1 MWARHVDAC
10 AGSPA
15 RRARHEPHTPTPTR
29 KWLADGGASQQ
40 KHREA
45 ADKSARRTAQT
56 GDKYLA
62 LLNDGL
68 RYDSNEDWIRAAK
81 AYREAITLRPEKP
94 VAYCN
99 LGGVL
104 SDSGHY
110 VEAAQRYLEAKERLT
125 VGSKDWAEATARAF
139 DMMLKLKVCDEV
151 AKPEWWN
158 DQGLKALSARVVR
171 AAPKDDA
178 ATKMRAAVLSG
189 VGPVS
194 FAWEVGTRSAAE
206 LEEAATYFDRAAAT
220 NFTTHFD
227 PATAVKAQF
236 STNADWCRSQA
247 QAMQ

>member
-1 MWARHVDAC
+1 MWARHVDACGC

-56 GDKYLA
+56 GDKYQA

-68 RYDSNEDWIRAAK
+68 RYDSNEDWIRAAQ

-110 VEAAQRYLEAKERLT
+110 YEAAQRYLEAKERLI
-125 VGSKDWAEATARAF
+125 VGSKDWAEATARTF
-139 DMMLKLKVCDEV
+139 DMMMQNDRQNCVKV

-158 DQGLKALSARVVR
+158 DERLKALSARVVR
-171 AAPKDDA
+171 AAPNDQA
-178 ATKMRAAVLSG
+178 ANLMRALVLRG
-189 VGPVS
+189 RLDTWEAGP
-194 FAWEVGTRSAAE
+194 RSAAE
-206 LEEAATYFDRAAAT
+206 FMEAATHFERAAALS
-220 NFTTHFD
+220 HA
-227 PATAVKAQF
+227 ATAKAQF
-236 STNADWCRSQA
+236 TALAVACHSQA
-247 QAMQ
+247 EAM

>member
-15 RRARHEPHTPTPTR
+15 RARHGPQTPTPTR
-29 KWLADGGASQQ
+29 KWLADGGAAQQ

-45 ADKSARRTAQT
+45 AEKSGRLYAAAQA
-56 GDKYLA
+56 GDKYQE
-62 LLNDGL
+62 LLDDGM
-68 RYDSNEDWIRAAK
+68 RYDSHEDWIRAAK
-81 AYREAITLRPEKP
+81 AYREAIALRPEKP

-110 VEAAQRYLEAKERLT
+110 VEAAQRYLEAKERLA
-125 VGSKDWAEATARAF
+125 VGSKNWAEATARAF
-139 DMMLKLKVCDEV
+139 DMVKECSEV

-158 DQGLKALSARVVR
+158 DEGLKALSARVVR

-178 ATKMRAAVLSG
+178 ANKMRAAVLSG
-189 VGPVS
+189 MGRAWKVGP
-194 FAWEVGTRSAAE
+194 RSAAE
-206 LEEAATYFDRAAAT
+206 LEEAATYFDRAAAA
-220 NFTTHFD
+220 NFTTYFD
-227 PATAVKAQF
+227 PAGAAAVKAQF
-236 STNADWCRSQA
+236 SSNAVWCRSQA